1 MTKVQ
6 CKSGCDHYLLSYEHF
21 YLPNLPTKMGL
32 KKCFL
37 PQQMECRWGPTV
49 TVTSL
54 KVTWIESPHQDI
66 MVKTGKNGCIRAK
79 LVVLGQRLLYSGKNV
94 CNQSKWL
101 YSSKSSC
108 IRARWLYSGKSGCIW
123 AKVVEFGTK

>member
-79 LVVLGQRLLYSGKNV
+79 LVVLGQRLLYSEKGG
-94 CNQSKWL
+94 
-101 YSSKSSC
+101 C
-108 IRARWLYSGKSGCIW
+108 IRAKMFVISQSGCIR
-123 AKVVEFGTK
+123 AKVVVFGQK